1 MQLVINL
8 CSFNKWTYLLSSQM
22 KRTRWMDTD
31 LFCLN
36 WKSKQG
42 KVESCWQAV
51 SQLQRSGVGT
61 YLPFWWP
68 EASLHSS
75 GHRNYKVVTHP
86 ASSLV
91 QCKWKFAGLDRWS
104 THRGYWLSCQYQF
117 EWLVLFNSQSWTDVF
132 KLWLHL
138 LINLLHLWRNHF
150 ETAEVS
156 SPLAICSSSSSY
168 LA

>member
-1 MQLVINL
+1 MAVKMEWEALYSIASCDNSAIKILLVEFFYWLSMQLAINL

-104 THRGYWLSCQYQF
+104 THRATG
-117 EWLVLFNSQSWTDVF
+117 
-132 KLWLHL
+132 
-138 LINLLHLWRNHF
+138 
-150 ETAEVS
+150 
-156 SPLAICSSSSSY
+156 
-168 LA
+168 